1 MTEGDA
7 VGVMDGVAETEGVA
21 EIEID
26 GVTEGVTDGVTD
38 DVGVGVGIPQP
49 IGHTSASVSS

>member
-1 MTEGDA
+1 MT
-7 VGVMDGVAETEGVA
+7 DGVADTDGVA

-38 DVGVGVGIPQP
+38 DVGVGVGIPHP
-49 IGHTSASVSS
+49 IGQISASVI